1 MSRFVF
7 FSADE
12 GRIEVD
18 IDGVVIGHADNAVTL
33 ATLLR
38 DNGVNLQDDLA
49 KSSSIDFCEECG
61 FEEGAAESII
71 GDALANLYLWE
82 KTAKSA

>member
-18 IDGVVIGHADNAVTL
+18 VDGVVVGSADNADSLRKLLEDNNVTF
-33 ATLLR
+33 
-38 DNGVNLQDDLA
+38 QDDMA

-61 FEEGAAESII
+61 FDEGEAESILNKALI
-71 GDALANLYLWE
+71 GL
-82 KTAKSA
+82 

>member
-18 IDGVVIGHADNAVTL
+18 IDGVVIGRANDVDSLHKLLADN
-33 ATLLR
+33 
-38 DNGVNLQDDLA
+38 NVNFQDDLA

-61 FEEGAAESII
+61 FEEGEAESILNKALI
-71 GDALANLYLWE
+71 GL
-82 KTAKSA
+82 

>member
-18 IDGVVIGHADNAVTL
+18 IDGVVIGSADSADSLRKLLEDNDVTF
-33 ATLLR
+33 
-38 DNGVNLQDDLA
+38 QDDLA
-49 KSSSIDFCEECG
+49 KSSSIDFCEEYG
-61 FEEGAAESII
+61 FDYGQAEAILNK
-71 GDALANLYLWE
+71 ALI
-82 KTAKSA
+82 SF

>member
-18 IDGVVIGHADNAVTL
+18 IDGVVIGRANDSDSLRKLLADNNVTF
-33 ATLLR
+33 
-38 DNGVNLQDDLA
+38 QDDMA

-61 FEEGAAESII
+61 FDEGEADTILHNALI
-71 GDALANLYLWE
+71 GL
-82 KTAKSA
+82 